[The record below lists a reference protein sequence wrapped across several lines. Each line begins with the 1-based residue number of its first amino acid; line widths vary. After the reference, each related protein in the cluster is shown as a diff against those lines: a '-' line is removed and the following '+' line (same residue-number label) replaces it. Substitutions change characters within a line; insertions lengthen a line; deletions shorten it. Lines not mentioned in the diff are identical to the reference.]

1 MLFHARGRDV
11 EGATGGKCLT
21 PAFRALKRNDIVATG
36 PLSTVPGDG
45 PAVVNMLLRPDR
57 LRIDGNAAVFPLQTN
72 IARFADRLDRI
83 ALAGHLSLLLVCRRE
98 LQQIAGTDFPL
109 AAAKQLHV
117 AGDEFLQ
124 GIQSNLPLLIA
135 YRDRTAV
142 AVNGQHVLV
151 TIAAFNHHP
160 GFPGIGFIELMT
172 GVGDFIEHRHRN
184 GLLPQFSPGSQHSM
198 NAGIYRTTV
207 GVQLDDNEGTG
218 PRLRRPVRPV
228 SHDVVNRRLRFLN
241 GTPRERG

>member
-1 MLFHARGRDV
+1 MSSFG
-11 EGATGGKCLT
+11 EY
-21 PAFRALKRNDIVATG
+21 
-36 PLSTVPGDG
+36 S
-45 PAVVNMLLRPDR
+45 
-57 LRIDGNAAVFPLQTN
+57 
-72 IARFADRLDRI
+72 
-83 ALAGHLSLLLVCRRE
+83 
-98 LQQIAGTDFPL
+98 
-109 AAAKQLHV
+109 
-117 AGDEFLQ
+117 
-124 GIQSNLPLLIA
+124 QSSLLIA

-151 TIAAFNHHP
+151 TIAAFNHHT

-207 GVQLDDNEGTG
+207 GVQLGDNEGTG